1 VEALVVKPHEVMA
14 ARTRELEDAFYGL
27 LDVCDRYRRA
37 AEELLA
43 AERESTDPRPQL
55 IHRLE
60 QLLTRIGRIIQIL
73 EDDALTEMLPILDR
87 LFALERAEPGID
99 I

>member
-1 VEALVVKPHEVMA
+1 MAVKPHEVMRE
-14 ARTRELEDAFYGL
+14 RTAELERSFYEL
-27 LDVCDRYRRA
+27 LDVCDAYRSSLNQ
-37 AEELLA
+37 LLA
-43 AERESTDPRPQL
+43 QERASASPRDQL

-60 QLLTRIGRIIQIL
+60 QLSGRISRITTIL

-87 LFALERAEPGID
+87 LFTLERAERGED